1 MAEMKRKT
9 INIVNYWENESGG
22 KAMVTMQVDIGQI
35 RMAEESGV
43 KIQDAEAFW
52 KRLEARLRKKYL

>member
-22 KAMVTMQVDIGQI
+22 KAIVTMQVDIGQI
-35 RMAEESGV
+35 RMAEEVGV
-43 KIQDAEAFW
+43 KIQDAEKAW
-52 KRLEARLRKKYL
+52 KRLEAKLRKQYL

>member
-1 MAEMKRKT
+1 MAEMNRKT

-35 RMAEESGV
+35 RMATESGV
-43 KIQDAEAFW
+43 KIQDAEKAW
-52 KRLEARLRKKYL
+52 KRLEAKLRKQYL